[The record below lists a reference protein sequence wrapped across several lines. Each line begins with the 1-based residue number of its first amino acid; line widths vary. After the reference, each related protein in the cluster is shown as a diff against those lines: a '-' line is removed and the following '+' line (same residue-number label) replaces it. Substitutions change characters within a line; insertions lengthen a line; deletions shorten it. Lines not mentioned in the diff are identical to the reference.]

1 MPCSRTYAPT
11 PGGPRNL
18 KVSAAAEPDRYFYT
32 THYITETSFGKYCPT
47 TGTKDAAVDGVVAK
61 QGFKNAKVGDKD
73 GYKLGDESI
82 TIEVS
87 KGYGNGSLYTL
98 Q

>member
-1 MPCSRTYAPT
+1 MSS
-11 PGGPRNL
+11 G
-18 KVSAAAEPDRYFYT
+18 AEPHRYFFT

-61 QGFKNAKVGDKD
+61 QGFKDAKVEDKD
-73 GYKLGDESI
+73 GYKLGDDSI

-98 Q
+98 QKIQ